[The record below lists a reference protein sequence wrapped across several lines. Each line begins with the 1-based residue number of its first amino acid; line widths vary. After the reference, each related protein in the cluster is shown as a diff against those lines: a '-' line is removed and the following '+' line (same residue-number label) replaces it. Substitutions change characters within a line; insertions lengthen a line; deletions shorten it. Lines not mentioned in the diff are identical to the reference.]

1 MIIKWSW
8 KKKQTKK
15 HPCLLPPPKS
25 AMCSKRL
32 SYYEVIGAQW
42 MVHDGSGKLENA
54 RFEFT
59 QVVSGLDFSHQNVLY
74 ISGRFIKEIVV

>member
-1 MIIKWSW
+1 
-8 KKKQTKK
+8 
-15 HPCLLPPPKS
+15 
-25 AMCSKRL
+25 
-32 SYYEVIGAQW
+32 

-59 QVVSGLDFSHQNVLY
+59 QVLSGLDFSHQNVLY